1 MIGGFTYTTR
11 QGDMWDYIAWKVYG
25 DEAFVY
31 LLYRENPKYLETF
44 IFNEGVQLVCPEV
57 DIVSDDDG
65 YVPDWMDDEDE
76 DDNTEDALDGVSD
89 EGDEDDDES

>member
-1 MIGGFTYTTR
+1 MIGGFTYTTQ

-44 IFNEGVQLVCPEV
+44 IFDEGVQLVCPEV

-65 YVPDWMDDEDE
+65 DVPDWMDE

>member
-44 IFNEGVQLVCPEV
+44 IFDEGVQLVCPEV

-65 YVPDWMDDEDE
+65 DVPDWMDE

-89 EGDEDDDES
+89 EGDDDEDES

>member
-1 MIGGFTYTTR
+1 MIGGFTYTTQ

-44 IFNEGVQLVCPEV
+44 
-57 DIVSDDDG
+57 
-65 YVPDWMDDEDE
+65 
-76 DDNTEDALDGVSD
+76 
-89 EGDEDDDES
+89 

>member
-1 MIGGFTYTTR
+1 MMGGFTYTTQ

-44 IFNEGVQLVCPEV
+44 IFDEGVELYCPEIEISEG
-57 DIVSDDDG
+57 DEDDG
-65 YVPDWMDDEDE
+65 SLDWQDDEDE
-76 DDNTEDALDGVSD
+76 DVEEDALDGVSD
-89 EGDEDDDES
+89 EGDEDDES

>member
-1 MIGGFTYTTR
+1 MIGGFTYTTQ

-31 LLYRENPKYLETF
+31 LLYRENPKYFETF
-44 IFNEGVQLVCPEV
+44 IFNEGVQLVCPEI
-57 DIVSDDDG
+57 DIVSDDGD
-65 YVPDWMDDEDE
+65 VPDWVDDEDE